1 MRRSKLKFERFAAL
15 VSSGV
20 PVTQA
25 VELSDVESEAE
36 FALLKLAIQTGA
48 PVVPTA
54 LSLARHQENL
64 RAFQREVEQAQA
76 MPRATRKLMLW
87 LPLFG
92 LALGE
97 LMGFGPFGALGT
109 TPGLLSFLGA
119 IGLTYVGGSIT
130 QRMLERSRDHQVIP
144 GEHWF
149 RLGILLSS
157 GLALS
162 QALEQSKF
170 DQRGSELIE
179 LALSTGASLSTLISA
194 QQQIELADYAASQIA
209 SAKELAVKL
218 LIPLGLT
225 TLPAFLILT
234 VFPMLIGIGNK

>member
-1 MRRSKLKFERFAAL
+1 
-15 VSSGV
+15 
-20 PVTQA
+20 
-25 VELSDVESEAE
+25 
-36 FALLKLAIQTGA
+36 
-48 PVVPTA
+48 
-54 LSLARHQENL
+54 
-64 RAFQREVEQAQA
+64 
-76 MPRATRKLMLW
+76 MLW

-130 QRMLERSRDHQVIP
+130 QRMLEKSRDHQVIP

-149 RLGILLSS
+149 RLGILLSG

-170 DQRGSELIE
+170 DQRGSELID

-194 QQQIELADYAASQIA
+194 QQQVELADYSASQIA